1 MPVRKPF
8 AVAAATAGLLAI
20 AAPAAHASDPP
31 ASATTTTS
39 QASPTLTFTP
49 PNIGALAVV
58 IGPTIIG
65 GKVIDPGLRVVLTPP
80 SIPTMSV
87 TLPKFP
93 WTRPR

>member
-1 MPVRKPF
+1 M
-8 AVAAATAGLLAI
+8 
-20 AAPAAHASDPP
+20 
-31 ASATTTTS
+31 
-39 QASPTLTFTP
+39 
-49 PNIGALAVV
+49 V

-93 WTRPR
+93 WTRPS